1 MRDLVGTTIERY
13 KIINEL
19 GVGGMAVVY
28 RAIDTMLDRNVA
40 VKILLPEVSNKEKL
54 LKRFSRE
61 AKTLASLSH
70 SNIVKVLDY
79 GEFEATPYLVLEF
92 ISGGTLSS
100 RMGKSIHYAEAAS
113 ILAPIARA
121 LTYAHQQKIV
131 HRDIK
136 PANILLNE
144 TGQAMLSDFG
154 ILKLMDLEES
164 QGLTGTG
171 KITGT
176 PAYMSPE
183 QIRGREIDGRS
194 DIYSLGIVF
203 FEMVTGR
210 KPYVANTPIELSMQH
225 LHDPIPKAKQFV
237 RDLPSDVDQVFV
249 KAMAKNPEERFQS
262 MSAFA
267 AALEKLAGISPTKSR
282 SGRDASP
289 TSEEKQY
296 DPQEK
301 SKINKMA
308 LLLVPLIILL
318 GAGAFFFS
326 QRGGAAPETTAPLV
340 VAVIDNT
347 ATSIPA
353 TADKPLTASPTAEIT
368 AGTATPYSLQCLN
381 TGCLPTASPIVGSPT
396 ATMPSEAVI
405 QENNVSQIIQT
416 NRIEGISVKK
426 TDWMKNGKWIINAG
440 SGKILFIDPGTVSI
454 QEKID
459 LPGEVPSSMA
469 VSQLNDRLYLLIGG
483 NLNTYDIQTLKLI
496 SSHPVTGG
504 TYSIAVSPDGKWIGL
519 GISDSKV
526 QLLNAQDGKV
536 VQNLRSNYGGWAVAF
551 SPDSKIIAGGTSQ
564 GVLMWEAASGLWLP
578 LIGGQAN
585 TIKSLTF
592 SNDGRFLAGG
602 SQNSIF
608 LWDVAA
614 GDLLFQM
621 DGNFGDVNDLDFSPD
636 DSILLS
642 GLEDGTVQ
650 LWSTRTGKSLKS
662 LTGHTSPVYS
672 VSFSPDGQKIA
683 TGANEGTILIW
694 QIP

>member
-19 GVGGMAVVY
+19 GLGGMAVVY
-28 RAIDTMLDRNVA
+28 RGIDTMLDRNVA

-100 RMGKSIHYAEAAS
+100 RMGKPIHYAEAAT

-164 QGLTGTG
+164 HGLTGTG

-183 QIRGREIDGRS
+183 QIRGKEIDGRS

-210 KPYVANTPIELSMQH
+210 KPYTANTPIELSMQH

-262 MSAFA
+262 MNAFA
-267 AALEKLAGISPTKSR
+267 AALEKLAGISPTKIR
-282 SGRDASP
+282 SGREG
-289 TSEEKQY
+289 TLTVEEKKNTQ
-296 DPQEK
+296 QEK
-301 SKINKMA
+301 SKINKLA
-308 LLLVPLIILL
+308 IFLIPLIILL
-318 GAGAFFFS
+318 GVGAVFFS
-326 QRGGAAPETTAPLV
+326 KRGGAEPELTPLLAV
-340 VAVIDNT
+340 VVVDT

-353 TADKPLTASPTAEIT
+353 TP
-368 AGTATPYSLQCLN
+368 AGVAFSTATPYSLQCLN
-381 TGCLPTASPIVGSPT
+381 AGCLPTASPIVGSPT
-396 ATMPSEAVI
+396 PTTPSDAVI
-405 QENNVSQIIQT
+405 QENNISQIIQT
-416 NRIEGISVKK
+416 NRIEGVSVKK
-426 TDWMKNGKWIINAG
+426 TDWMENGKWIINAG
-440 SGKILFIDPGTVSI
+440 SGMVMFIDPSTASI

-459 LPGEVPSSMA
+459 LPGEIPSSMA
-469 VSQLNDRLYLLIGG
+469 VSPLNDRLYLLIGG
-483 NLNTYDIQTLKLI
+483 NINIYDIQSLKLI
-496 SSHPVTGG
+496 SSYPVTGG
-504 TYSIAVSPDGKWIGL
+504 AYSISVSSDGKWIGL

-536 VQNLRSNYGGWAVAF
+536 IQNLRSNYGGWAVAF

-564 GVLMWEAASGLWLP
+564 GVLMWEAANGSWLP
-578 LIGGQAN
+578 LTGGQDS
-585 TIKSLTF
+585 TIKSLAF

-614 GDLLFQM
+614 GKLKFQM
-621 DGNFGDVNDLDFSPD
+621 DGKFGNVNDLDFSPD
-636 DSILLS
+636 DSILVS

-650 LWSTRTGKSLKS
+650 LWSTQTGKSLKS

-672 VSFSPDGQKIA
+672 VCFSPDGQSIA